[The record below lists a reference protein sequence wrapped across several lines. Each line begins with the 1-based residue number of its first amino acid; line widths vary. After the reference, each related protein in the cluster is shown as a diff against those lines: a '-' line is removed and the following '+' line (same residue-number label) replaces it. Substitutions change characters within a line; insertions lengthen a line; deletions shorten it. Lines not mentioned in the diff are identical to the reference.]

1 MPPTMP
7 ATRDAFPQPTEAVAS
22 RSGIS
27 SSLKGSPLPTDL
39 LGGCDHQRNSSA
51 RKPLTEFEGLEQS
64 VLLLAHKSGLHNA
77 AELDPTIPVGWKCR
91 LRYPISFDSSAAR
104 DRNAI
109 YPWGRTSYGQDEF
122 TA

>member
-39 LGGCDHQRNSSA
+39 LGGCA
-51 RKPLTEFEGLEQS
+51 RFGPS
-64 VLLLAHKSGLHNA
+64 
-77 AELDPTIPVGWKCR
+77 
-91 LRYPISFDSSAAR
+91 
-104 DRNAI
+104 
-109 YPWGRTSYGQDEF
+109 
-122 TA
+122 